1 MTRLGI
7 VMPVVLQNDF
17 LLQMTYEAVTRIRTA
32 AGARL
37 YVIANRL
44 SVLTPPQLCAELG
57 RRCGLPVAVTLGDRS
72 VAGSWNEG
80 CRQARADAAEF
91 LLILANDVYLEAEA
105 IDRLVAFGQEGKRPT
120 VAVWSGIPV
129 NHFPDTDPSLVTDG
143 CDFSCCMLRPA
154 TLERHGWFDENFR
167 PAYFEDNDYY
177 ARVVLSGDDCAVV
190 HAARYVHHGS
200 QTIRHDPEMHQHAT
214 YWWPHNQR
222 YFEQKWG
229 VATPSGSAGEVRGR
243 YFPHPWND
251 PGKSLSWWP
260 PLTAP
265 P

>member
-32 AGARL
+32 ADARL
-37 YVIANRL
+37 YVLANRL
-44 SVLTPPQLCAELG
+44 SVVTPPQLRAELE
-57 RRCGLPVAVTLGDRS
+57 RRCGLPVAITLGDRS

-80 CRQARADAAEF
+80 CRQALADAAEF
-91 LLILANDVYLEAEA
+91 LLILANDVFLEAEA
-105 IDRLVAFGQEGKRPT
+105 IDRLLAFGQEGARQAVP
-120 VAVWSGIPV
+120 VWSGVAV
-129 NHFPDTDPSLVTDG
+129 NQFPGTDLELVSDG

-167 PAYFEDNDYY
+167 PAYFEDSDYY
-177 ARVVLSGDDCAVV
+177 ARIVLAGDECAVV
-190 HAARYVHHGS
+190 HAARYVHRGS
-200 QTIRHDPEMHQHAT
+200 QTIRHDPEMHLHAT

-222 YFEQKWG
+222 YFQEKWG
-229 VATPSGSAGEVRGR
+229 VSGPHLPAAAVRAA

-251 PGKSLSWWP
+251 PDKPLSWWP
-260 PLTAP
+260 PL
-265 P
+265 